1 MKAVNDFIISG
12 HEGWEYPD
20 RDLVSYQFPMYD
32 LMDDCQMGLSLKAI
46 EAHLGMDIRETTVPF
61 DIDRPL
67 TEQEKDE
74 VEFYC
79 DHDVDATDTL
89 DDLRQG
95 YLSSKLTLGKEKGIY
110 PAKALY
116 MTNAKLTAAYLD
128 AEQRPHDDEREYRYP
143 DKLLRQYIPQEV
155 FDFFERLKDL
165 SIPDEVV
172 FKEKLEIMVGDCP
185 CTIAYGGIH
194 GAIPCYRE
202 EATETRSIRNKDV
215 ASYYPHQMTLNG
227 YCSRN
232 IPSPDVYAAT
242 IERRVKAKKA
252 GDKATAN
259 ALKLV
264 LNTTYGAMLNRY
276 NDLYGLTLDG
286 QPLHNPCEWEYN
298 PHTLLKG
305 HGEKSVMLLSQFYR
319 LTEEEIACIRYH
331 MGAFTPKEEWNDY
344 TGAIHAYPN
353 VLWTHQADMLASHVA
368 GI

>member
-1 MKAVNDFIISG
+1 MVNRTFIFDCEVFAHDWLFVFKELATGQYTIIHNDNDAVLAFMEQDPFLGGFNNKHYDQFILKAVLCDFTPEQIKAVNDFIILEG
-12 HEGWEYPD
+12 HEGWEYAPL
-20 RDLVSYQFPMYD
+20 RDCGIFFDQYD

-46 EAHLGMDIRETTVPF
+46 EAHLGMDIRETTVSF

-128 AEQRPHDDEREYRYP
+128 AEQRPHDDEREKPWTDERDYQYP

-155 FDFFERLKDL
+155 FDFFERLKDR

-185 CTIAYGGIH
+185 CTVAYGGIH

-202 EATETRSIRNKDV
+202 E
-215 ASYYPHQMTLNG
+215 
-227 YCSRN
+227 
-232 IPSPDVYAAT
+232 
-242 IERRVKAKKA
+242 
-252 GDKATAN
+252 
-259 ALKLV
+259 
-264 LNTTYGAMLNRY
+264 
-276 NDLYGLTLDG
+276 
-286 QPLHNPCEWEYN
+286 
-298 PHTLLKG
+298 
-305 HGEKSVMLLSQFYR
+305 GE
-319 LTEEEIACIRYH
+319 I
-331 MGAFTPKEEWNDY
+331 
-344 TGAIHAYPN
+344 
-353 VLWTHQADMLASHVA
+353 
-368 GI
+368 